1 MPGFDRT
8 GPQGRGS
15 MTGRRMG
22 NCSGNANEEGFVYGR
37 GGRGFGRGFGRGAG
51 FGNKYGFGGN
61 QQQFLTNVTE
71 KTILEND
78 INTLKDQLSSLE
90 KQLNELKQDE

>member
-1 MPGFDRT
+1 MPGLDRT

-22 NCSGNANEEGFVYGR
+22 NCNDNIENIANGRTGRWYGR
-37 GGRGFGRGFGRGAG
+37 GGGSGFRHRFGR
-51 FGNKYGFGGN
+51 N
-61 QQQFLTNVTE
+61 QQQFLTKVSE
-71 KTILEND
+71 KTILENE

-90 KQLNELKQDE
+90 KQMKELKQDD